1 MAPAAV
7 SPGVQDVDLTS
18 SAIERKLDALPV
30 KNGSAVG
37 VSADANGKKVSQPAE
52 LDASKLVFTRNTN
65 PRAVP
70 SEAVAN
76 SGTETIC
83 TDHMITATWN
93 ATTGWAAPELK
104 PYGPLSLMPTA
115 SVLHY
120 ATECFEGLKC
130 YRGEDGRLR
139 LFRPSLNAA
148 RMLMSTLRIS
158 LPAFPPAELEKLLHA
173 LLAVDGPK
181 WLPRDRPGSF
191 LYIRPTMIG
200 TQSQLGV
207 QAPSEAMLYIIVS
220 FMPRMD
226 SPPGGMRL
234 HTSPEDQVR
243 AWVGGFGYAK
253 VGANYGP
260 SLAATVEARK
270 RGFGQILWLYGEDQL
285 CTEAGASNF
294 FVAWKSKQ
302 DPSKIELVTAPL
314 DDRLILD
321 GVNRRSVV
329 ALARERLAGQV
340 DVVERKYSIDEV
352 GANYGPSLAA
362 TVEARKRGFGQILWL
377 YGEDQLCTE
386 AGASNFFV
394 AWKSKQ
400 DPSKIE
406 LVTAPLDDRLI
417 LDGVNRRS
425 VVALARERLAGEV
438 NVVERKYSIDE
449 VIEADAEGRLL
460 ESFATG
466 TAYFV
471 CPISLIHHRG
481 KDINIGMGSG
491 EGGELTLKLKGY
503 MRDIMYGG
511 EEHEWAVT
519 VQEEQ

>member
-76 SGTETIC
+76 SGTQTIC

-104 PYGPLSLMPTA
+104 AYGPLSLMPTA
-115 SVLHY
+115 S
-120 ATECFEGLKC
+120 
-130 YRGEDGRLR
+130 
-139 LFRPSLNAA
+139 
-148 RMLMSTLRIS
+148 
-158 LPAFPPAELEKLLHA
+158 
-173 LLAVDGPK
+173 
-181 WLPRDRPGSF
+181 
-191 LYIRPTMIG
+191 
-200 TQSQLGV
+200 SQLGV

-352 GANYGPSLAA
+352 
-362 TVEARKRGFGQILWL
+362 
-377 YGEDQLCTE
+377 
-386 AGASNFFV
+386 
-394 AWKSKQ
+394 
-400 DPSKIE
+400 
-406 LVTAPLDDRLI
+406 
-417 LDGVNRRS
+417 
-425 VVALARERLAGEV
+425 
-438 NVVERKYSIDE
+438 
-449 VIEADAEGRLL
+449 IEADAEGRLL

-503 MRDIMYGG
+503 MCDIMYGG